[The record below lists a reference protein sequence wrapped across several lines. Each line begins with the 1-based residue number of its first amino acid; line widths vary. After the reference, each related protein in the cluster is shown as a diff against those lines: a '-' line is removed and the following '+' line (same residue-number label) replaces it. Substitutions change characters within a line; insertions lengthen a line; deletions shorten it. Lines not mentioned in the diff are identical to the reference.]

1 MTPLNLRWSF
11 SVFPNDEAL
20 WSLSVLSLFWLKRA
34 QSGQLPSIIVTS
46 WPHGGRLSR
55 GFTTRP
61 VEPIRSVGP
70 YQPHDGRGRGLLIN
84 WPDGTET
91 LQMGK
96 NNDPSCEKAD
106 RVSQLWK
113 FSRCTCIQTA
123 RLNQSG
129 LRKHATT
136 SMIHQS
142 GRHSVWLH
150 WFPVMGANVHWA
162 SPYLNTRLSD
172 INV

>member
-1 MTPLNLRWSF
+1 MIIICLKLVLTETCPEWPTPIHHRHILTSRRPFESWLYDRASGAYQKCR
-11 SVFPNDEAL
+11 AL
-20 WSLSVLSLFWLKRA
+20 SA
-34 QSGQLPSIIVTS
+34 S
-46 WPHGGRLSR
+46 WW
-55 GFTTRP
+55 
-61 VEPIRSVGP
+61 E
-70 YQPHDGRGRGLLIN
+70 GRGLLIN

-91 LQMGK
+91 LRMGK

-129 LRKHATT
+129 LHKHATA

-142 GRHSVWLH
+142 GRRSVWLH

-162 SPYLNTRLSD
+162 FPYLNTRLSD